1 MEIDDVLF
9 HSPDG
14 ATIERI
20 CHCMVMQSVNHNQ
33 SPTAVFLSR
42 MIRHQLVDL
51 TSNSSINTVSFVW

>member
-20 CHCMVMQSVNHNQ
+20 IMPLPGHTITQSYPVGL
-33 SPTAVFLSR
+33 TALFLKSNEKASKW
-42 MIRHQLVDL
+42 L
-51 TSNSSINTVSFVW
+51 T